1 MRYSDRQFAALPI
14 GLAVFIAIGNAVAIG
29 AIYGATVRLV
39 TGAIGLAVVAVMALR
54 TVQRVSIGDGEVRV
68 GRAHLHADRIAR
80 AEVLTGES
88 FRRALRT
95 EAHPTDY
102 LRIRSAAAGVRLFL
116 DDATDPHR
124 AWVISVREPGRA
136 LVALQALGVSTVAAN
151 AA

>member
-39 TGAIGLAVVAVMALR
+39 VGALGLAVVAVIALR

-68 GRAHLHADRIAR
+68 GRAHLRVESIAR
-80 AEVLTGES
+80 AEVLAGES

-95 EAHPTDY
+95 EAHPSDY
-102 LRIRSAAAGVRLFL
+102 LRIRSAAAGVRLFI